1 MLQTY
6 VNIISSKSWV
16 AAQGGR
22 SLSLWKEVPVPGMN
36 NQSCTDTQYNKQGT
50 CLGELRRPSLFLFT
64 YRLNCRNKTSK
75 YLTVEALYSDLEDL
89 EQSKS
94 ANKEREKRERDKERE
109 RESPT
114 LFIKSLLV
122 ALFPPSLP
130 PPPAES
136 IFGPQC
142 YV

>member
-1 MLQTY
+1 MY

-16 AAQGGR
+16 ATQGGR
-22 SLSLWKEVPVPGMN
+22 SLSLWKEVPVPAMN
-36 NQSCTDTQYNKQGT
+36 NQSCTHIQYNKQGT

-94 ANKEREKRERDKERE
+94 VNKERE
-109 RESPT
+109 RERV
-114 LFIKSLLV
+114 LL
-122 ALFPPSLP
+122 S
-130 PPPAES
+130 S
-136 IFGPQC
+136 
-142 YV
+142 